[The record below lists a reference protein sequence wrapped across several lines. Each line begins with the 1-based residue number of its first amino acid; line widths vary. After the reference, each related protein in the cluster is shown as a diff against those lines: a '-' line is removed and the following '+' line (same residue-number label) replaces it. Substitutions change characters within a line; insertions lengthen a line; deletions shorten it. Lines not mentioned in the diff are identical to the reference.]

1 MQGLGKC
8 VFSLTSQDSLLRKPT
23 LAFLPKM
30 HLLSSVI
37 LKWALQFWDWAGN
50 TDELLPRNFKFCGKN
65 DWSKVIGVWIA
76 EAAVLAV
83 NS

>member
-50 TDELLPRNFKFCGKN
+50 TDELLPHLILLIRKMAIMLIKLQ
-65 DWSKVIGVWIA
+65 K
-76 EAAVLAV
+76 L
-83 NS
+83 